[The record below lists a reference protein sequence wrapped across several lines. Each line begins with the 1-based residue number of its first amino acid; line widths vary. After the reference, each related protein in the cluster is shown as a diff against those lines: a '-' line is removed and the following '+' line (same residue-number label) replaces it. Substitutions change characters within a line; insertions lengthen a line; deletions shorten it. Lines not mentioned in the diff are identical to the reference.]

1 MRPIP
6 ICAIAALT
14 ALGAGHAL
22 AQEAPAAAE
31 STAGLSAN
39 VGLVTLY
46 KYRGQDQYIGHSG
59 KERWLRPAIQGGL
72 DYDFGN
78 GFYVGNW
85 NSSLRLPSSSGTAHA
100 EMDFYGG
107 YRFET
112 GPLAWDTGVLRYQYP
127 GAGVL
132 NTTELYAAASYE
144 SVTLKYAHTVSDRY
158 FGIDD
163 GKGTGYLSLA
173 VSHPLRDDLSLQASV
188 GRTFLDDGAQAT
200 SGYPDY
206 TDYSVGLAWEARPG
220 TTLTAAVAGADK
232 DDAWG
237 VVNKPKLIVG
247 MKHSF

>member
-85 NSSLRLPSSSGTAHA
+85 NSSLRLPSS
-100 EMDFYGG
+100 
-107 YRFET
+107 
-112 GPLAWDTGVLRYQYP
+112 
-127 GAGVL
+127 
-132 NTTELYAAASYE
+132 
-144 SVTLKYAHTVSDRY
+144 K
-158 FGIDD
+158 
-163 GKGTGYLSLA
+163 
-173 VSHPLRDDLSLQASV
+173 
-188 GRTFLDDGAQAT
+188 
-200 SGYPDY
+200 
-206 TDYSVGLAWEARPG
+206 
-220 TTLTAAVAGADK
+220 
-232 DDAWG
+232 
-237 VVNKPKLIVG
+237 VVIG
-247 MKHSF
+247 